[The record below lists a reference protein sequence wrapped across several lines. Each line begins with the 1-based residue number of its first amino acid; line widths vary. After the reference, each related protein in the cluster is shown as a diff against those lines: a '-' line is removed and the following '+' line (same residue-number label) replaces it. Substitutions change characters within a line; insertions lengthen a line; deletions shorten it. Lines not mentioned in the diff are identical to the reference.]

1 MAAKMNKLL
10 EELVKPIVKFPK
22 DVKVS
27 EATEEDILVLTL
39 DVNKEDMGRV
49 IGKQGRNAQALR
61 TLLFA
66 AASLEGIKVKL
77 NINTDDNVS
86 DSQNK

>member
-27 EATEEDILVLTL
+27 EATEEDVLVLSL

-49 IGKQGRNAQALR
+49 IGKQGKNAQALR
-61 TLLFA
+61 ALLFA
-66 AASLEGIKVKL
+66 AASLEGIKVRL
-77 NINTDDNVS
+77 NINTDENVS
-86 DSQNK
+86 DSKNK